1 MHWEISASEAVAGPA
16 LVPQIQLCPTLG
28 VKSTLWSLKS
38 RLGTEEKET
47 EQLRDGGM
55 EGG

>member
-1 MHWEISASEAVAGPA
+1 MHWEISAAEAVAGPA
-16 LVPQIQLCPTLG
+16 LVLQIQLCPRLG

-47 EQLRDGGM
+47 EQPRDGGM